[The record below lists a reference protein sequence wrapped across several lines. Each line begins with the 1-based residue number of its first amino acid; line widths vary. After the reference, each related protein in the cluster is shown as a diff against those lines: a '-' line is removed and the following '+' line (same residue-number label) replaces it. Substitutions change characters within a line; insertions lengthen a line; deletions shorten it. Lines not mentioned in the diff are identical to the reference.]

1 MLSVSL
7 GPLALS
13 ISHVVLLVA
22 LGLAMLVA
30 RRCSNS
36 GPGRAADSA
45 LFWLFALSVVAA
57 RLAFVALYWAQY
69 RPAPWQVLD
78 LRDGGFVPWAGIV
91 LAGLVALA
99 FGWRKPAQRRALG
112 WGVTAGLTV
121 WLAGGMALGWQ
132 EARSSLPHQP
142 LVDSDGAPVTLSRY
156 QGQPMVVNLW
166 ATWCPPCRREMP
178 VLVAAQKARP
188 GVRFVYVNQGET
200 PAMAATFLGTAG
212 VNPADV
218 LYDSTGSLARAV
230 GAMAYPTTLFYG
242 PDGQLKGSHLG
253 ELSGASLEAAL
264 KVFD

>member
-13 ISHVVLLVA
+13 ISTVVLLVA

-30 RRCSNS
+30 RRCSRS
-36 GPGRAADSA
+36 EIRAATDST
-45 LFWLFALSVVAA
+45 LFWLFALAVVAA

-69 RPAPWQVLD
+69 RLAPWQALD
-78 LRDGGFVPWAGIV
+78 LRDGGFVPWAGIAM
-91 LAGLVALA
+91 AGLAALA
-99 FGWRKPAQRRALG
+99 FGWRTPARRWALG
-112 WGVTAGLTV
+112 WGITAGLAV
-121 WLAGGMALGWQ
+121 WLAGGLALGWQ
-132 EARSSLPHQP
+132 QARSSLPHQS
-142 LVDSDGAPVTLSRY
+142 LVDSDNATVTLSRY
-156 QGQPMVVNLW
+156 QGQPLVVNLW

-178 VLVAAQKARP
+178 VLVAAQRARP

-200 PAMAATFLGTAG
+200 PAMAATFLGTTG
-212 VNPADV
+212 VHPADV
-218 LYDSTGSLARAV
+218 LYDTSGSLARAV

-264 KVFD
+264 GVFE